1 MHGDA
6 QLIKDAQWERVQEI
20 LIIMSIMFW
29 SWVKKKKKIN
39 KYNVEATRSE
49 IRFVSHLV

>member
-1 MHGDA
+1 MGKGPGDIDNHEHNV
-6 QLIKDAQWERVQEI
+6 LVLRK
-20 LIIMSIMFW
+20 
-29 SWVKKKKKIN
+29 KKKKKIN